1 MTDGSSS
8 PPKKIKVTTKK
19 IKRTP
24 KRKNTTG
31 MVAKKKLVM
40 DKHK

>member
-1 MTDGSSS
+1 MLAMTDGSSS
-8 PPKKIKVTTKK
+8 PPKKIKVTT
-19 IKRTP
+19 KRTP